1 MESKL
6 KKQRKLKTIL
16 PMAVM
21 KTNVPPNTEVN
32 KHTPPE
38 QSLLFKHRAN
48 QKGWFPGQVKRHTP
62 MIPAFSISFKVMLE
76 YAQEFVSK

>member
-21 KTNVPPNTEVN
+21 KINVPQNTEVN
-32 KHTPPE
+32 KCTPPVVAP
-38 QSLLFKHRAN
+38 FKHRAN
-48 QKGWFPGQVKRHTP
+48 WKGWFPGQAKWHMP
-62 MIPAFSISFKVMLE
+62 MIPAFKTSFKVMLE